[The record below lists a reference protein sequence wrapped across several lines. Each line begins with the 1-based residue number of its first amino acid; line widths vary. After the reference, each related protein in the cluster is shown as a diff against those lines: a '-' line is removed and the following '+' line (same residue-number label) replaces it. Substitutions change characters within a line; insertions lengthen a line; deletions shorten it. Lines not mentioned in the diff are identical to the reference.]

1 MAIKTDGIISGLS
14 TTALIKEL
22 SAAASKPKTLIETQI
37 SQLNVKNTAYSTLN
51 TMINTLKSSLT
62 DIQKVSNFRSFST
75 TVPSAASSY
84 FSAEANGSAIA
95 GSYSVQITQ
104 MAKADMYTLNGLS
117 KSTSTVKDGK
127 LKVNF
132 NSDSGFSDFTLTIS
146 SGADNNN
153 LSKLASALNA
163 KTGITSYVLNTGS
176 ASNPFRLVVL
186 SEKTGEDFKF
196 TLAYTPTNTATSTTE
211 FSLDTT
217 GATVSRVTGQD
228 AKAKINSVE
237 VSSSTNVFKDAV
249 SGLTLTAL
257 GDQDDAG
264 VAAQDVAVSL
274 DISDISTKIQKFT
287 TAYNE
292 IITFYN
298 SNNKFDT
305 TTGSKGV
312 FVGDS
317 NIRNIVNQLRSA
329 VSKVYD
335 DASFTNAN
343 ADSMNAT
350 TRNNT
355 DTSGNVI
362 SPINALSKMGITFS
376 SSTGKLSF
384 SESTF
389 KTALLSQQLDIEAMF
404 ADQSSDLSFSS
415 AIEALATT
423 YTTSGTGTIAK
434 IKTNTD
440 EQIKALQKQ
449 VTRWEARIAAYEA
462 RLYKQFTAMEKVAGN
477 AQTASS
483 FLGSYFAP
491 KTSS

>member
-22 SAAASKPKTLIETQI
+22 SAAASRPKTLIEAQI
-37 SQLNVKNTAYSTLN
+37 SQLNTKNTAYSTLN

-75 TVPSAASSY
+75 SVPSAASSY
-84 FSAEANGSAIA
+84 FSASANGSAIA

-104 MAKADMYTLNGLS
+104 MAKADMHTLNGLS
-117 KSTSTVKDGK
+117 KSTSQIKDGT

-132 NSDSGFSDFTLTIS
+132 NSSSGFSDFTLTIS

-163 KTGITSYVLNTGS
+163 KKGITSYVLNTGS

-186 SEKTGEDFKF
+186 SEKTGKDFTF
-196 TLAYTPTNTATSTTE
+196 TLDYSATGATGS
-211 FSLDTT
+211 SLNTT
-217 GATVSRVTGQD
+217 GTTVSRVTGQD
-228 AKAKINSVE
+228 ATATINAVS
-237 VSSSTNVFKDAV
+237 VSSSTNIFKDAV
-249 SGLTLTAL
+249 SGLTITAL

-287 TAYNE
+287 KSYNDIIDFYKANSAYN
-292 IITFYN
+292 
-298 SNNKFDT
+298 S
-305 TTGSKGV
+305 TTGEKGI

-317 NIRNIVNQLRSA
+317 SIRNIVNQIRSA

-343 ADSMNAT
+343 GDSMNAIS
-350 TRNNT
+350 RNNL
-355 DTSGNVI
+355 DDNGNLI
-362 SPINALSKMGITFS
+362 SPINALSKMGVTFS
-376 SSTGKLSF
+376 SSTGKLTF
-384 SESTF
+384 TESTF
-389 KTALLSQQLDIEAMF
+389 KTALLSQQLDIEALF

-415 AIEALATT
+415 AMEALTTT
-423 YTTSGTGTIAK
+423 YTTGGTGTIAK
-434 IKTNTD
+434 IKTNTND
-440 EQIKALQKQ
+440 QIKALQKQ
-449 VTRWEARIAAYEA
+449 VTRWEARIKAYEA
-462 RLYKQFTAMEKVAGN
+462 RLYTQFTAMEKIAGN

>member
-186 SEKTGEDFKF
+186 SEKTGEDFTF
-196 TLAYTPTNTATSTTE
+196 TLDYSATGTSGS
-211 FSLDTT
+211 SLNTT
-217 GATVSRVTGQD
+217 GTTVSRVTGQD
-228 AKAKINSVE
+228 AKATINSVE